1 VPQLLAVWLEMDGTR
16 TDANAMWDHAGNPL
30 PRNPLRD
37 VRVRRAIAQAIDENA
52 IVTRIM
58 RGSAVAMGTAAIPG
72 VSGYQRDL
80 DVRLPTDV
88 AASRRLLAEAG
99 YPDGFK
105 IQLNCPS
112 DRYVNSEAICRAVVT
127 MLAQANIEVV
137 LNLQPW
143 SAFVPPLTR
152 LESSFHFIGAG
163 PNGQDTQ
170 DTLQATMMTR
180 SGDNGFFN
188 WARWTNPEFD
198 AVVTRLMTEFD
209 PARREQLYHEALQIA
224 RDNVHAAY
232 LHVQMVTWG
241 IRANVRARMRQD
253 AVVQLEYVRME

>member
-1 VPQLLAVWLEMDGTR
+1 
-16 TDANAMWDHAGNPL
+16 
-30 PRNPLRD
+30 
-37 VRVRRAIAQAIDENA
+37 
-52 IVTRIM
+52 
-58 RGSAVAMGTAAIPG
+58 
-72 VSGYQRDL
+72 
-80 DVRLPTDV
+80 
-88 AASRRLLAEAG
+88 
-99 YPDGFK
+99 
-105 IQLNCPS
+105 
-112 DRYVNSEAICRAVVT
+112 
-127 MLAQANIEVV
+127 
-137 LNLQPW
+137 
-143 SAFVPPLTR
+143 VPPLTR

-253 AVVQLEYVRME
+253 AVVQLEYVGIE